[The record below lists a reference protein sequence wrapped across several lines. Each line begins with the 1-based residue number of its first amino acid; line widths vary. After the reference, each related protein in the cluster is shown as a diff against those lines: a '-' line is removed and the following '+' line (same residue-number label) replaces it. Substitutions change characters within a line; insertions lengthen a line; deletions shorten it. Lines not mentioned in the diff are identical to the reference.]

1 MDRSTGS
8 LQAGRSPVPLTEDRI
23 RSVGNTFL
31 GLDRSVPARHDA
43 AGRTRFVVE
52 VDDGQEVGIV
62 YYGADVYPGPVVVD
76 PNAALSMQAAAAHEI
91 SHFHRWQDNTELPL
105 GAHAHLD
112 EACTSLDAALR
123 FSEQLTPHEIQ
134 QLVRDALQRLS
145 LHRGELGV

>member
-8 LQAGRSPVPLTEDRI
+8 LQAGRSPVSLTEDRI

-31 GLDRSVPARHDA
+31 GLDPSVPARHDA
-43 AGRTRFVVE
+43 AGPTRFVVE

-62 YYGADVYPGPVVVD
+62 YFGADVYPGPAVVD
-76 PNAALSMQAAAAHEI
+76 PNAALSMQAAVAHEI
-91 SHFHRWQDNTELPL
+91 SHFHRWHDNTELPL
-105 GAHAHLD
+105 GVHAHLD
-112 EACTSLDAALR
+112 EACTSLDAVLR
-123 FSEQLTPHEIQ
+123 FSEKLSPHEIQ